1 MSNDQLTKTAN
12 SKYNKSTLSK
22 AGELSLSSAY
32 SPNKLLQEVDNDAD
46 FQPLMNV
53 TTAYMDRDGNI
64 VDGSSKVRE
73 SQTQNNKNKVRQSE
87 GSLLRAKPEIQ

>member
-1 MSNDQLTKTAN
+1 MSNDELTKTAN
-12 SKYNKSTLSK
+12 PKYNKSTLSK

-64 VDGSSKVRE
+64 VDSSSKIRE
-73 SQTQNNKNKVRQSE
+73 SQT
-87 GSLLRAKPEIQ
+87 